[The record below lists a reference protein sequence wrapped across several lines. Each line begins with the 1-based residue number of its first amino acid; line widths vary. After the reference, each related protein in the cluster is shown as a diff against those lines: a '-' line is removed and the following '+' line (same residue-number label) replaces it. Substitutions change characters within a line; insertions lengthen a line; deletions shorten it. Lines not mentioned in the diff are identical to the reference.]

1 MTEKANPFDFVNAI
15 NKSKENL
22 FETRNYTDSDYNK
35 FIVNR
40 AMSQYSDT
48 IFIANEANKTL
59 NNIPNKSHFNFYRF
73 IVPSKKRYSKWGKAD
88 ISKKVE
94 TIMQYYD
101 YSLQRAL
108 EVESIFSEDDIKNM
122 KEIMDTGGRKRG

>member
-1 MTEKANPFDFVNAI
+1 MTEKVSPFDFVNAI

-22 FETRNYTDSDYNK
+22 FETRNYTESDYNK

-48 IFIANEANKTL
+48 IFIANEANKIL
-59 NNIPNKSHFNFYRF
+59 NNIPNKSHFSFYRF
-73 IVPSKKRYSKWGKAD
+73 IVPSKKRYSKWGKSD

-94 TIMQYYD
+94 TIMQFYD

-108 EVESIFSEDDIKNM
+108 EVESIFSEDDVKNM

>member
-1 MTEKANPFDFVNAI
+1 MTEKVSPFDFVNAI

-22 FETRNYTDSDYNK
+22 FETRNYTESDYNK

-48 IFIANEANKTL
+48 IFIANEANKIL
-59 NNIPNKSHFNFYRF
+59 NNIPNKSHFNFYRS
-73 IVPSKKRYSKWGKAD
+73 IVPSKKRYSKWGKSD

-94 TIMQYYD
+94 TIMQFYD
-101 YSLQRAL
+101 
-108 EVESIFSEDDIKNM
+108 
-122 KEIMDTGGRKRG
+122 

>member
-73 IVPSKKRYSKWGKAD
+73 IVPSKKRYSNGERQ
-88 ISKKVE
+88 IFPKKLKRLCSI
-94 TIMQYYD
+94 TIIRYNVHWKLRVF
-101 YSLQRAL
+101 SQRMML
-108 EVESIFSEDDIKNM
+108 RI
-122 KEIMDTGGRKRG
+122 